1 MYFLFQDFCD
11 TPNGQIYDIV
21 NLVGIVVTIIQI
33 AIPILLIILA
43 MIDLGKMV
51 VTSKDEDR
59 KKVQGLMIK
68 RIISAIAVFFLIGL
82 VKMVVNLLNVNESS
96 ETGHS
101 VNSCLKLIS
110 NPDFNNVIND

>member
-11 TPNGQIYDIV
+11 TTNGQFYDIV
-21 NLVGIVVTIIQI
+21 NLVGIIVTIIQI
-33 AIPILLIILA
+33 AIPILLIVLA

-51 VTSKDEDR
+51 ITSKDDDR
-59 KKVQGLMIK
+59 KKIQSLLLK
-68 RIISAIAVFFLIGL
+68 RVFAAVAVFFLIAL
-82 VKMVVNLLNVNESS
+82 VKMVMNLINISDSS

>member
-11 TPNGQIYDIV
+11 TPNGQFYDIV

-51 VTSKDEDR
+51 ITSKDEDR
-59 KKVQGLMIK
+59 KKVQSLMIK
-68 RIISAIAVFFLIGL
+68 RIIAAIAVFFLIGL
-82 VKMVVNLLNVNESS
+82 VKMVVNLMNVSEAS

-110 NPDFNNVIND
+110 NPNFDNVIND

>member
-51 VTSKDEDR
+51 ITSKDEDR
-59 KKVQGLMIK
+59 KKVQSLMMK

-82 VKMVVNLLNVNESS
+82 VKIVINLMNVNENS

-101 VNSCLKLIS
+101 VNSCLKLMS
-110 NPDFNNVIND
+110 NPDFDNVID

>member
-1 MYFLFQDFCD
+1 
-11 TPNGQIYDIV
+11 
-21 NLVGIVVTIIQI
+21 
-33 AIPILLIILA
+33 
-43 MIDLGKMV
+43 
-51 VTSKDEDR
+51 
-59 KKVQGLMIK
+59 MIK
-68 RIISAIAVFFLIGL
+68 RIIAAVAVFFLIGL